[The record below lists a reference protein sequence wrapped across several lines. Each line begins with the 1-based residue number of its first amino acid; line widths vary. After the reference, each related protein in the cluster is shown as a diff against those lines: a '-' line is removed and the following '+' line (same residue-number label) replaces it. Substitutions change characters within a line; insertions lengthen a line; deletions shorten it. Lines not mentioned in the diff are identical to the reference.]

1 MHEIKHAQT
10 QHILKRLVALTTEL
24 DELVTKFPK
33 TETDRCRIAAIQ
45 GALCGL
51 GECAKDHIE
60 GDK

>member
-1 MHEIKHAQT
+1 MHEITHAQT

-24 DELVTKFPK
+24 DELVTKYPH
-33 TETDRCRIAAIQ
+33 TEADRCRIAAIQ

-51 GECAKDHIE
+51 GEYAKDYIK